1 MEDLYKHMIQYEH
14 VRSVNPYKTMTTRH
28 CQTYTY
34 NCTVSQSVTTTD
46 INLMK
51 CMSRVMHL
59 NTVKSEYLLMN
70 LFIVIRTLIFIA
82 EQKFRLVE
90 INASVTT

>member
-46 INLMK
+46 INLNEM
-51 CMSRVMHL
+51 C
-59 NTVKSEYLLMN
+59 
-70 LFIVIRTLIFIA
+70 
-82 EQKFRLVE
+82 EQSHAFKYY
-90 INASVTT
+90 